1 MNYAREVK
9 LPVSSSEA
17 FAWHERPGALERLI
31 PPWESV
37 RVLDREPG
45 IGPGTRVKLRQRLG
59 PLPITWLAEHREY
72 VPPRQFRDIQL
83 SGPFAT
89 WDHVH
94 AFRDAGD
101 GSVLRDDV
109 TFQLPGGEVG
119 RWIAGGYTQ
128 TQIDRMFRYRHET
141 TLQDLTAHARFRGK
155 KAMRIAI
162 TGSTGLVGSALV
174 PFLTTGGHQ
183 VQRIVRGKPS
193 DGECQWD
200 PNAGTIDA
208 ASLEGVDAVVHLAG
222 ENIAGGRWTA
232 ARKQRIRDSRVLGTR
247 LLAET
252 LARLRQPPRV
262 LVSASAIGFYGD
274 RGDEQLD
281 ESSAAGSGFLVE
293 VAQQWEQATQPAAD
307 AGIRVVNA
315 RFGVIL
321 SPLGGALKTM
331 LPPFRLGLGGV
342 IGSGQQYMSWIGLD
356 DAVGA
361 LHFALMT
368 DQLRGPVNVVA
379 PEPLTNR
386 EFTRTL
392 GKVLHRP
399 TIFPVPAPLAR
410 LGLGEMADHLLL
422 CSVRVYPRRL
432 QEQAYAFRNPDLEG
446 ALRHL
451 LGRPE

>member
-1 MNYAREVK
+1 
-9 LPVSSSEA
+9 
-17 FAWHERPGALERLI
+17 
-31 PPWESV
+31 
-37 RVLDREPG
+37 
-45 IGPGTRVKLRQRLG
+45 
-59 PLPITWLAEHREY
+59 
-72 VPPRQFRDIQL
+72 
-83 SGPFAT
+83 
-89 WDHVH
+89 
-94 AFRDAGD
+94 
-101 GSVLRDDV
+101 
-109 TFQLPGGEVG
+109 
-119 RWIAGGYTQ
+119 
-128 TQIDRMFRYRHET
+128 
-141 TLQDLTAHARFRGK
+141 
-155 KAMRIAI
+155 MRIAI